1 MENST
6 STNYNCNHCN
16 TKIKEL
22 SNHYLYEND
31 NESTI
36 KYFCSIECVK
46 NIKNIGGYIFIIT
59 NKKKCE
65 NFSNIFPNSIE
76 TLPSYGI
83 PKQVYI
89 PVESKYK
96 LLLNNLPFNVQKYC
110 TKDEECSRISRKC
123 CLY

>member
-1 MENST
+1 MENFT
-6 STNYNCNHCN
+6 STYNNCNNCN
-16 TKIKEL
+16 TKIKKS
-22 SNHYLYEND
+22 SNYYLYENN

-36 KYFCSIECVK
+36 KYFCSQECVK

-59 NKKKCE
+59 KKCE

-110 TKDEECSRISRKC
+110 MKNTQKISIKC